1 MVSISRDSSSLT
13 RKLTLPPLSPSITVP
28 DLSSSS
34 ISPSNLSKAAFTSS
48 PMHSSKLKRKRSDYG
63 PITPSSS
70 SASDSGDDSG
80 IGRSLSLQQYDQR
93 QRKKRVTMSV
103 VGNPQRNG
111 AAFGNS
117 DQSSEDEADGEEEDC
132 STASGKD
139 DPQSADTLARR
150 IHLAFVQNALSE
162 MDKGN
167 TAPLQDLTSQLSV
180 KLFSPEGLSA
190 RQVYHVLSSLL
201 SHIDRLTTT
210 TSVSL
215 IRAII
220 NLPVIDTDPANLA
233 GPQRKTFPTL
243 VQLYGKFLGVLVS
256 SMPKWYTEI
265 ASRIVSEFTATSGR
279 SAERWHALLRYLI
292 TLVPTSASVLQSA
305 IIKSFPYKY
314 EDLGILARY
323 VANIL
328 RVVEY
333 VPELQGGIWGVIVER
348 TVELDVDIE
357 NKLDQLDDD
366 DDDNDCDDGEAAWNR
381 LAPLGIDSNLELE
394 KSFQEDEVILS
405 TQLGGSV
412 LDPTNIKTMSTK
424 LDSLVSFLLGQLQL
438 SFSASEVPSNESLI
452 LYSTLLSHFAT
463 YLLPTHRTHA
473 IQYLFFSVSQ
483 SAPEFTDAFLAL
495 LLETALAPAEAIP
508 RRQMAMQYL
517 ASYVARARAVTDSQL
532 HSVISILSAWIS
544 RYLDEREPEVRSGDS
559 TPLRNGARGCLDMAR
574 FTMFYAVVQ
583 GFFYIFCFRHGG
595 LRNDED
601 DSGHSGE
608 WVCNISQLLQRVVNS
623 RFNPLKWCNADVV
636 SMFAKVAQREGAAYC
651 FSIIQKNKR
660 GTLVVSD
667 VPSPTERSTTPAMNA
682 SSVLA
687 EDFNGAFN
695 RVEMKPLEGYFPFD
709 PLVLKRTGYLVRE
722 NYVTWAEVAGDEDF
736 SSDEEEEDNNDDSA
750 HEGEDEEDGEG
761 DEEDYEDAN

>member
-1 MVSISRDSSSLT
+1 
-13 RKLTLPPLSPSITVP
+13 
-28 DLSSSS
+28 
-34 ISPSNLSKAAFTSS
+34 
-48 PMHSSKLKRKRSDYG
+48 
-63 PITPSSS
+63 
-70 SASDSGDDSG
+70 
-80 IGRSLSLQQYDQR
+80 
-93 QRKKRVTMSV
+93 MSV
-103 VGNPQRNG
+103 LGNPQRNS

-117 DQSSEDEADGEEEDC
+117 DQSSEDEADGEEDDC
-132 STASGKD
+132 LTASGKD
-139 DPQSADTLARR
+139 DPQSADALARR
-150 IHLAFVQNALSE
+150 IHRAFVQNALSE

-167 TAPLQDLTSQLSV
+167 TAPLHDLTSQLS
-180 KLFSPEGLSA
+180 SPEGLSA

-220 NLPVIDTDPANLA
+220 NLPGIDMDPVNLA
-233 GPQRKTFPTL
+233 GPQRKTFSTL

-279 SAERWHALLRYLI
+279 SAERWHTLLRYLV

-357 NKLDQLDDD
+357 NKLDQLDDE
-366 DDDNDCDDGEAAWNR
+366 DDDNDCDDGDAAWNR

-394 KSFQEDEVILS
+394 KNFQEDEVILS
-405 TQLGGSV
+405 SQLRGAV

-424 LDSLVSFLLGQLQL
+424 LDSLVAFLLGELQL
-438 SFSASEVPSNESLI
+438 SFSASDEVPSNESLV

-517 ASYVARARAVTDSQL
+517 ASYVARARAVSDSQL

-544 RYLDEREPEVRSGDS
+544 RYLDEREPEVCSGDS
-559 TPLRNGARGCLDMAR
+559 TPQRNGTRGCIDMAR

-583 GFFYIFCFRHGG
+583 GLFYIFCFRHGG
-595 LRNDED
+595 LRNEED

-660 GTLVVSD
+660 GTPVIISD
-667 VPSPTERSTTPAMNA
+667 VPSPTAGSNTPAMKA
-682 SSVLA
+682 SSLLA
-687 EDFNGAFN
+687 EDFSGAFN
-695 RVEMKPLEGYFPFD
+695 KVEMKPLEGYFPFD
-709 PLVLKRTGYLVRE
+709 PLVLKRTRYLVRE

-736 SSDEEEEDNNDDSA
+736 SSDEEEEDNIDDSA
-750 HEGEDEEDGEG
+750 HEGEDGEG
-761 DEEDYEDAN
+761 DEEDYEDEN

>member
-13 RKLTLPPLSPSITVP
+13 RKPSLPPLSPSIPVP
-28 DLSSSS
+28 GPSSSS
-34 ISPSNLSKAAFTSS
+34 ISSPNISKAAFTSS
-48 PMHSSKLKRKRSDYG
+48 AMNSSKLKRKRPDYG

-70 SASDSGDDSG
+70 SASDSGDDSS
-80 IGRSLSLQQYDQR
+80 IGWSLSLPQYDRR
-93 QRKKRVTMSV
+93 QRKKRVTMSI
-103 VGNPQRNG
+103 GIAQRNG
-111 AAFGNS
+111 VAIGNS
-117 DQSSEDEADGEEEDC
+117 DQSSEDGADGEEDDC

-139 DPQSADTLARR
+139 DPQSADNLARR
-150 IHLAFVQNALSE
+150 IHRAFVQNALSE

-167 TAPLQDLTSQLSV
+167 TAPLHDLTSQLSV

-201 SHIDRLTTT
+201 SCMDRLTTA

-220 NLPVIDTDPANLA
+220 NLPGIDTDPASLA
-233 GPQRKTFPTL
+233 GPQRKTFLTL

-279 SAERWHALLRYLI
+279 SAERWHALLRYLV
-292 TLVPTSASVLQSA
+292 TLVPTSAAVLQSA

-314 EDLGILARY
+314 EDSGVLARY

-333 VPELQGGIWGVIVER
+333 VPEVQGGIWGVIVER

-357 NKLDQLDDD
+357 NKLDQLDDED
-366 DDDNDCDDGEAAWNR
+366 EDNDVDDGDAACNK

-394 KSFQEDEVILS
+394 KNFQEDEVILS
-405 TQLGGSV
+405 TQLGREV

-424 LDSLVSFLLGQLQL
+424 LDSLVSFLLRQLQL
-438 SFSASEVPSNESLI
+438 SFSASEVPSNESLV

-559 TPLRNGARGCLDMAR
+559 TPLRNGARGSIDMAR

-595 LRNDED
+595 LRNEED

-660 GTLVVSD
+660 GTPVVSD
-667 VPSPTERSTTPAMNA
+667 VPSPTEGLTTPAMKA
-682 SSVLA
+682 SSLMG
-687 EDFNGAFN
+687 EDFNGTFN
-695 RVEMKPLEGYFPFD
+695 KVEMKPLEGYFPFD
-709 PLVLKRTGYLVRE
+709 PLVLKRTRYLVRE
-722 NYVTWAEVAGDEDF
+722 NYVTWAEVAGDEVF
-736 SSDEEEEDNNDDSA
+736 SSDEEEEDNIDDSG

-761 DEEDYEDAN
+761 DEDDDEEES

>member
-1 MVSISRDSSSLT
+1 
-13 RKLTLPPLSPSITVP
+13 
-28 DLSSSS
+28 
-34 ISPSNLSKAAFTSS
+34 
-48 PMHSSKLKRKRSDYG
+48 
-63 PITPSSS
+63 
-70 SASDSGDDSG
+70 
-80 IGRSLSLQQYDQR
+80 
-93 QRKKRVTMSV
+93 MSV
-103 VGNPQRNG
+103 LGNSHRNG
-111 AAFGNS
+111 IAFGTS
-117 DQSSEDEADGEEEDC
+117 DHSSEDEPDGEEDDY
-132 STASGKD
+132 SSASWKD
-139 DPQSADTLARR
+139 DPQSADNLARR
-150 IHLAFVQNALSE
+150 IHRAFVQNALSE

-167 TAPLQDLTSQLSV
+167 TAPLHDLTSQLSV

-210 TSVSL
+210 TSVAL

-220 NLPVIDTDPANLA
+220 NLPGIDTDPANLA
-233 GPQRKTFPTL
+233 VPQRKTFSTL
-243 VQLYGKFLGVLVS
+243 VRLYGKFLGVLVS

-265 ASRIVSEFTATSGR
+265 ASRIVSEFAAASGS
-279 SAERWHALLRYLI
+279 SAERWHALLMYLV

-333 VPELQGGIWGVIVER
+333 VPELQGSIWGVIVER

-366 DDDNDCDDGEAAWNR
+366 DEDNDGDDGDGAWNR
-381 LAPLGIDSNLELE
+381 FAPLGIDSNLELE
-394 KSFQEDEVILS
+394 KNFQEDEVILS
-405 TQLGGSV
+405 TQLGDEV
-412 LDPTNIKTMSTK
+412 LDPMNVKTMSTK
-424 LDSLVSFLLGQLQL
+424 LDSLVSFLLGRLQL
-438 SFSASEVPSNESLI
+438 SFSAGEVPSNESLV

-495 LLETALAPAEAIP
+495 LLETALAPAEPIP

-544 RYLDEREPEVRSGDS
+544 RYLDEREHEVRSGDS
-559 TPLRNGARGCLDMAR
+559 TPLRNGARGCIDMAR

-595 LRNDED
+595 LRNEED

-660 GTLVVSD
+660 GTPVVSD
-667 VPSPTERSTTPAMNA
+667 VPSPTEGSTTRAMKA
-682 SSVLA
+682 SSLLA

-695 RVEMKPLEGYFPFD
+695 KVEMKPLEGYFPFD
-709 PLVLKRTGYLVRE
+709 PLLLKRTRCLVRE

-736 SSDEEEEDNNDDSA
+736 SSDEEDDNIDDSG
-750 HEGEDEEDGEG
+750 HEGEDEEDGEA
-761 DEEDYEDAN
+761 DEDDYEEEN